1 MALAL
6 VPAIAGAGRMV
17 QLTSGASATP
27 ENARFLAAPLPI
39 LLHLPASILY
49 AVFGAF
55 QFSAELRRRHRAWHR
70 AVGRLLLPCAAT
82 VAVTGLWMTLTYP
95 WPAGDGWLLYAERLV
110 VGSAMLLSVAL
121 GIIAIGRRQFVRH
134 GEWMIRAYALGMGA
148 GTQVLTHL
156 PWFLLSDVAPGDT
169 PRAVMMG
176 LGWLVNV
183 VVAEWII
190 RRPARG
196 AQPSLAIA

>member
-1 MALAL
+1 
-6 VPAIAGAGRMV
+6 
-17 QLTSGASATP
+17 
-27 ENARFLAAPLPI
+27 
-39 LLHLPASILY
+39 
-49 AVFGAF
+49 
-55 QFSAELRRRHRAWHR
+55 
-70 AVGRLLLPCAAT
+70 VGRLLLPCAAT

-156 PWFLLSDVAPGDT
+156 PWFLLSDVAPGET

-196 AQPSLAIA
+196 AQPAPAIA